1 MLTAN
6 LKIMR
11 RSDRQWHSEYQC
23 NQPEIT
29 LGRDPDNLITLEDS
43 NKLISRKHL
52 IITRYNDQFQLMDCQ
67 SRNGTRLNDV
77 RIESGKPYSLKDG
90 DRIDVGEYT
99 IVIMF
104 KKSERT
110 VPETGDETVVTLNP
124 FLPEATELSQVLKR
138 MVEKYRSLDVPN
150 KDSALQ
156 QVMMRAVQTTGAAE
170 ISYLWGEAL
179 LPEKQDING
188 SVPTGKLAAT
198 DAPDLPSGGFFGEA
212 LQILMEAVL
221 GLARGIA
228 NFRANFCGF
237 TEVRTPTTL
246 HAMKLDDLKRYL
258 FDQELS
264 GEEINNRLANIRSQ
278 IDTAL
283 LHPLALLDGYRTSI
297 REGVREILLQISPEK
312 LEQPFAQKYFQ
323 IGPFRIP
330 YRWIPFYVK
339 YKTYETMRRELAM
352 FAREGTG
359 YFEMKLFR
367 PHFINAYMNAISVA
381 RYGESP
387 EGDSDTSDG

>member
-1 MLTAN
+1 MVIAN
-6 LKIMR
+6 LKITR
-11 RSDRQWHSEYQC
+11 RSDPQWQSEYPCQ
-23 NQPEIT
+23 QAEIT
-29 LGRDPDNLITLEDS
+29 LGRDTDNLIPLEDP
-43 NKLISRKHL
+43 NKRVSRKHL
-52 IITRYNDQFQLMDCQ
+52 KIIRNEDQFYLVDCK
-67 SRNGTRLNDV
+67 SRNGTRLNNV
-77 RIESGKPYSLKDG
+77 PVAPENPYPLRDG
-90 DRIDVGEYT
+90 DRIEVGDYIVVITLKTAEPAAPDTNEET
-99 IVIMF
+99 I
-104 KKSERT
+104 
-110 VPETGDETVVTLNP
+110 VTLNP
-124 FLPEATELSQVLKR
+124 FLPEAAELSRVLR
-138 MVEKYRSLDVPN
+138 QMVQKYHSLDVPN
-150 KDSALQ
+150 KDGALQ

-170 ISYLWGEAL
+170 ISYLWGEVL
-179 LPEKQDING
+179 LPGKREVPPSAPPPQRPAGNG
-188 SVPTGKLAAT
+188 EDRPA
-198 DAPDLPSGGFFGEA
+198 GGTFGEV

-221 GLARGIA
+221 DLARSIA

-237 TEVRTPTTL
+237 TEVRAPGAL
-246 HAMKLDDLKRYL
+246 HIMKPEDLKRYL
-258 FDQELS
+258 FDRELS
-264 GEEINNRLANIRSQ
+264 GEEIDSRLADLRAQ

-312 LEQPFAQKYFQ
+312 LEQQFAEKYFQ

-339 YKTYETMRRELAM
+339 FKTYETMRGELSM

-387 EGDSDTSDG
+387 EGDSNTPEG